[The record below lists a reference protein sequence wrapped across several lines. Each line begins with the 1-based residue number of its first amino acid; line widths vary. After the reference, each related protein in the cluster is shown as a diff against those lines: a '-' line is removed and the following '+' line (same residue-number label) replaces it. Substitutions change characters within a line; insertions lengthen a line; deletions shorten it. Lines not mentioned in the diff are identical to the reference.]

1 MIKKLGFLTAASSA
15 FLLFSGCVSVV
26 EGDKVF
32 TVTGQKFIIGASIE
46 DVEAQVPAGAT
57 ITTVMVTKGPIL
69 GLMQTASISGTK

>member
-1 MIKKLGFLTAASSA
+1 MIKKVGFLAAVSSA
-15 FLLFSGCVSVV
+15 FMFFTGCVSVV

-46 DVEAQVPAGAT
+46 DVEAKVPAGAT
-57 ITTVMVTKGPIL
+57 ITTVMVSKGPIF

>member
-15 FLLFSGCVSVV
+15 FLLFSGCISVV

-32 TVTGQKFIIGASIE
+32 TVTGQKFIIGASIQ
-46 DVEAQVPAGAT
+46 DVEAKVPEGAT
-57 ITTVMVTKGPIL
+57 ITTVMVAKGPIL

>member
-1 MIKKLGFLTAASSA
+1 MIKKLGFLTVFSSA
-15 FLLFSGCVSVV
+15 FLLFSGCISVV
-26 EGDKVF
+26 EGEKVF

-57 ITTVMVTKGPIL
+57 ITTVMVAKGPIF